1 MVGIVILAIFVISG
15 VLVGLNVIVPYAYSQ
30 YIAVAILAC
39 LDSVFGAFSANIEK
53 KFKMNV
59 FITGF
64 FMNALV
70 AIFLVY
76 IGSKLDVDLYLG
88 AVIVFTGRLLNNF
101 TVIRHDALGKFN
113 DSKGKFKL
121 KGNKK
126 IKITDEAK
134 EESEGNLNI
143 LNKEKKSK
151 KSLKK

>member
-1 MVGIVILAIFVISG
+1 MVGIMILAICVIAG
-15 VLVGLNVIVPYAYSQ
+15 ILVGLNVMVPYAYSQ

-70 AIFLVY
+70 SIFLVY

-88 AVIVFTGRLLNNF
+88 AIIVFTGRLLNNF
-101 TVIRHDALGKFN
+101 TVIRRDALGKFDDN
-113 DSKGKFKL
+113 KGKFKL
-121 KGNKK
+121 KVNKK
-126 IKITDEAK
+126 IIDEI
-134 EESEGNLNI
+134 EEEKTNNSNI
-143 LNKEKKSK
+143 LNKEKKKMKSIK
-151 KSLKK
+151 K